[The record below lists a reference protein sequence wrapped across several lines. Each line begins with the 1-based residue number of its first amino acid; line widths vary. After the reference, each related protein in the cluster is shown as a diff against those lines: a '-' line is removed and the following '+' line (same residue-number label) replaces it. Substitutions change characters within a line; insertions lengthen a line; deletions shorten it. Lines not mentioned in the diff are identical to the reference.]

1 MLAQGAGSRALFP
14 ERRGIKTRNC
24 YFLMKSPFVGGAASA
39 CVSIEAM
46 LFGRN
51 NVIFGNEGEEGS
63 LQPQTSDDL
72 YANKQTADF

>member
-1 MLAQGAGSRALFP
+1 
-14 ERRGIKTRNC
+14 
-24 YFLMKSPFVGGAASA
+24 MKSPFVGGAASA